1 MLKTDMDLE
10 KELLKKQSLTNC
22 KRIVRWVGED
32 QERFR
37 LLVSLFLKGEY
48 RLTQHAAWPMSYC
61 IQHYP
66 VLAKSHFKKF
76 IDQLS
81 DEKAHPAAK
90 RNIIRLLQFVT
101 IPQKYQGRLMDL
113 CFGFIA
119 DPEEAI
125 AVKAFSLHILEKM
138 SDIYPEILSEIRTI
152 IEARWDFETPAF
164 RSRAR
169 KILKK
174 I

>member
-1 MLKTDMDLE
+1 MDLE

-22 KRIVRWVGED
+22 RRIVKWVGED
-32 QERFR
+32 QERFS
-37 LLVSLFLKGEY
+37 LLVGLFFKGEY
-48 RLTQHAAWPMSYC
+48 RLTQRAAWPMSYC

-66 VLAKSHFKKF
+66 LLAEPHFKIF
-76 IDQLS
+76 VNQLS

-90 RNIIRLLQFVT
+90 RNIVRLLQFVA
-101 IPQKYQGRLMDL
+101 IPKKYQGRLMDL
-113 CFGFIA
+113 CFGFIT
-119 DPEEAI
+119 DPEEAA

-138 SDIYPEILSEIRTI
+138 SDVYPEILSELRTI
-152 IEARWDFETPAF
+152 IEARWEFETPAF

-174 I
+174 T